1 VKIEA
6 LSQLGEMLE
15 SMKKNKGTR
24 GQFVGSSKVEPP
36 RDSTPTLKELKI
48 DKKTSMV
55 AQHYFFQL
63 KSQFISKG

>member
-6 LSQLGEMLE
+6 LAQLGEML
-15 SMKKNKGTR
+15 KNMEKNRGER
-24 GQFVGSSKVEPP
+24 GQFTGGSKGEPP
-36 RDSTPTLKELKI
+36 AVGPPTLKELKI

>member
-1 VKIEA
+1 ME
-6 LSQLGEMLE
+6 
-15 SMKKNKGTR
+15 KNKGLK
-24 GQFVGSSKVEPP
+24 GSIVTGSKQEPV
-36 RDSTPTLKELKI
+36 RDTTTTLKELGI